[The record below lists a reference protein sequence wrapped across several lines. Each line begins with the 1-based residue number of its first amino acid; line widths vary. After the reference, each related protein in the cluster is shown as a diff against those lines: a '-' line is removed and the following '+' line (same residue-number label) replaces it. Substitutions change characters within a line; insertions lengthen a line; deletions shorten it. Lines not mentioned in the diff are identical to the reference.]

1 MMADTNIADGIAVK
15 LLLAGLVL
23 ASAAV
28 GAAGL
33 AHVAP
38 QADADAVA
46 DGLDADAPR
55 LMFPINNI
63 STGTADGAA
72 RLMFPINNISTGT
85 ADGAARL
92 AFPIDNVTFSGG
104 PWDVTDTDPGRWIDA
119 TTFRTQDME
128 PYVFPRDARP
138 GFRSQDMDPYVFPQ
152 DMDPY

>member
-46 DGLDADAPR
+46 DGLDADAP
-55 LMFPINNI
+55 
-63 STGTADGAA
+63 